1 MKRRS
6 RRAWM
11 KLYRLYVAKPLLV
24 FYLVMFTAWIIAG
37 VVGTIVG
44 VLGKL
49 GPGGDQP
56 EFLYHG
62 E

>member
-1 MKRRS
+1 
-6 RRAWM
+6 M